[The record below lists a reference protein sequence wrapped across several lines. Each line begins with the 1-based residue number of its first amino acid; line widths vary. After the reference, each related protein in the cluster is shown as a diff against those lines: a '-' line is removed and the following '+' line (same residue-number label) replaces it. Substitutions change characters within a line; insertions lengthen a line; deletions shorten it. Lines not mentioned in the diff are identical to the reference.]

1 MFPGVV
7 VVSTAADLRS
17 ALAAAATTIDIF
29 LPAARIDLGGQAL
42 VVPAG
47 LNATLSSVEGG
58 ATLDGAW
65 RSRIFEVHGALTL
78 SRLHLTRGLA
88 PNGTARGLS
97 GGGAIAVGAGGSLVL
112 LDSEVSSSTT
122 AATVVP
128 ALALPAGG
136 AAYDSELANVVAVA
150 QATGEHGGGI
160 AVAANASA
168 VLVRSSLA
176 NLSAPV
182 GGAISNA
189 GRVTVHQGAVV
200 GVSAIFGGG
209 VAVTSAGELVLL
221 EASISGARA
230 TADFGAVF
238 VMAATASAV
247 VTNSSMVNSHAGR
260 VCSQPHSAL
269 PITPCCL
276 PPTRRV

>member
-17 ALAAAATTIDIF
+17 ALAAAATTINIF

-128 ALALPAGG
+128 ALALPAG
-136 AAYDSELANVVAVA
+136 AAYVSELANVVAVA

-230 TADFGAVF
+230 TADGGAVF

-247 VTNSSMVNSHAGR
+247 VANSSIVNSHAGR
-260 VCSQPHSAL
+260 VSSQPHSAL
-269 PITPCCL
+269 PPGYS
-276 PPTRRV
+276 R

>member
-1 MFPGVV
+1 MVV
-7 VVSTAADLRS
+7 RTAADLRS
-17 ALAAAATTIDIF
+17 ALATAATTVNIF
-29 LPAARIDLGGQAL
+29 LPAARIDLGGQPL

-88 PNGTARGLS
+88 PNETTGGLS

-112 LDSEVSSSTT
+112 LDSAVSSSTT

-128 ALALPAGG
+128 ALALT
-136 AAYDSELANVVAVA
+136 AAASYLSELANVVVVA
-150 QATGEHGGGI
+150 HATGEHGGGI
-160 AVAANASA
+160 VVAANASA
-168 VLVRSSLA
+168 MLVRSSLT

-182 GGAISNA
+182 GGGISNA

-230 TADFGAVF
+230 TADHGVVF
-238 VMAATASAV
+238 VLAAAGSV
-247 VTNSSMVNSHAGR
+247 VMTNSSIVNSHAGR
-260 VCSQPHSAL
+260 VCSQLHSAL
-269 PITPCCL
+269 PLTPCCL
-276 PPTRRV
+276 PATVL